1 MLDKLQEGNKI
12 PPPPSKHTEGVGGGG
27 VQTRIPKQEMVGDG
41 TAECMVITS
50 GSLQYSLNNEG
61 LLMQSSPTP
70 VLSLPLSS
78 SKRILAYQK
87 PVNDRIF
94 EVN

>member
-1 MLDKLQEGNKI
+1 MRDFQRPKNDVRGHQFLKKKGCL
-12 PPPPSKHTEGVGGGG
+12 
-27 VQTRIPKQEMVGDG
+27 VQKRIPKQEMVGDG
-41 TAECMVITS
+41 TTECMVITS